1 MSGPQALGAGRVS
14 VPKEGNGFQARAPV
28 IIGEIHYKGTLA
40 VNGVI
45 NGQISGNNG
54 SLGVRQRSGF
64 PSQPE
69 LSGEISFREMVRITG
84 HVAGSIYSKTGTLI
98 VDTLARIDATVEVA
112 VAVIGGTVNGDIV
125 AYERVELGPGAR
137 IHGNIS
143 TRSLG
148 IKDGAI
154 FDGVCT
160 MIEGHRHSD

>member
-1 MSGPQALGAGRVS
+1 
-14 VPKEGNGFQARAPV
+14 
-28 IIGEIHYKGTLA
+28 
-40 VNGVI
+40 
-45 NGQISGNNG
+45 
-54 SLGVRQRSGF
+54 
-64 PSQPE
+64 
-69 LSGEISFREMVRITG
+69 MVRITG